1 MILLWKV
8 PTRRSFFKWRV
19 CRPSAWLR
27 GPKSSPPMFDVWIL
41 LLSAKQTNEYVISAE
56 RFSQYLHTYLL
67 CIVTSRSDLIRWCSL
82 SIVRYLPTYLPTYLH
97 SKWLLCSHLIV
108 LRPIFI
114 AEKVVPPG
122 DIKFQP
128 SFAEIAF
135 DISDKD
141 FPKPVFEKERKT
153 DRKSYNKTEKKER
166 ICYCTRNLWEGLQM
180 LER

>member
-27 GPKSSPPMFDVWIL
+27 GPKSSPPLFDVWIL

-82 SIVRYLPTYLPTYLH
+82 SIVRYLPTYLP
-97 SKWLLCSHLIV
+97 
-108 LRPIFI
+108 
-114 AEKVVPPG
+114 
-122 DIKFQP
+122 
-128 SFAEIAF
+128 SFEMIIMLTPHCAASNF
-135 DISDKD
+135 YCGKSCASWRHQISTQ
-141 FPKPVFEKERKT
+141 FCWNCFWHFWQRF
-153 DRKSYNKTEKKER
+153 SQA
-166 ICYCTRNLWEGLQM
+166 CLWEGKKNRQKKKKLQ
-180 LER
+180 

>member
-1 MILLWKV
+1 M
-8 PTRRSFFKWRV
+8 
-19 CRPSAWLR
+19 
-27 GPKSSPPMFDVWIL
+27 
-41 LLSAKQTNEYVISAE
+41 
-56 RFSQYLHTYLL
+56 
-67 CIVTSRSDLIRWCSL
+67 
-82 SIVRYLPTYLPTYLH
+82 
-97 SKWLLCSHLIV
+97 

-153 DRKSYNKTEKKER
+153 DRKRKSYNKTEKKER
-166 ICYCTRNLWEGLQM
+166 ICYCTRNL
-180 LER
+180 

>member
-27 GPKSSPPMFDVWIL
+27 GPKSSPPLFDVWIL

-82 SIVRYLPTYLPTYLH
+82 SIVRYLPTYLPTFIRNDYYAHTSLCCVQF
-97 SKWLLCSHLIV
+97 LLRKKLSLLETSNFNPV
-108 LRPIFI
+108 LLKLLLTFLTKIFPSLSLRRKEKQTEK
-114 AEKVVPPG
+114 EKVT
-122 DIKFQP
+122 IKQKRKNGY
-128 SFAEIAF
+128 AIALV
-135 DISDKD
+135 ISEKD
-141 FPKPVFEKERKT
+141 SR
-153 DRKSYNKTEKKER
+153 
-166 ICYCTRNLWEGLQM
+166 C
-180 LER
+180 